1 MGRYSNLGETGVAIA
16 AARDRATSEQRIE
29 PWVEPQISRD
39 VRVRRRLEEQ
49 RDALVADY
57 LSGMGSVVLA
67 RKYEIS
73 DSTVIK
79 HLKAAGVQMR
89 TGEKLTTE
97 DMVEVRRLRDEGWT
111 QQQIADRF
119 GVTRSTVS
127 IRLSRE
133 ICR

>member
-1 MGRYSNLGETGVAIA
+1 
-16 AARDRATSEQRIE
+16 
-29 PWVEPQISRD
+29 
-39 VRVRRRLEEQ
+39 
-49 RDALVADY
+49 
-57 LSGMGSVVLA
+57 MGSVVLA

>member
-1 MGRYSNLGETGVAIA
+1 MAIA